1 MDAARTILEDIA
13 HYFVGHADSRTQLE
27 ALDRDRQN
35 AEIEIRA
42 VLDRL
47 AAKYDVASDDVDQ
60 ALESIGLAIG
70 DMTYEP
76 ETEYLEKID
85 LKPTA

>member
-1 MDAARTILEDIA
+1 M
-13 HYFVGHADSRTQLE
+13 
-27 ALDRDRQN
+27 
-35 AEIEIRA
+35 
-42 VLDRL
+42 
-47 AAKYDVASDDVDQ
+47 
-60 ALESIGLAIG
+60 ESIGLAIG